1 MKNTKEKNIS
11 QVVRIVLAV
20 PEVDGSVVVLG
31 SVVGSAVLGG
41 SMGFSV
47 TLVALVVSDG
57 SVVLKSISKIICT
70 RLRNM

>member
-20 PEVDGSVVVLG
+20 PEVDVSVVVLG

-57 SVVLKSISKIICT
+57 SVVLKSICN
-70 RLRNM
+70 L

>member
-1 MKNTKEKNIS
+1 MKNKNEKNIS

-41 SMGFSV
+41 TMGFQ
-47 TLVALVVSDG
+47 
-57 SVVLKSISKIICT
+57 
-70 RLRNM
+70 